1 MSLSWYRGKLSTAVF
16 AFNSVIRHTFNY
28 FASLRTHYSRSELRT
43 VDTPFVIEF
52 FVNLI
57 VGQFALSYFQELLML
72 LIESALLSGIEFLAT
87 LYEYLLTDWSMLLE
101 GLFIESPST
110 KVTFFPVIILVNKFS
125 NNPKESVKIPI
136 WVTFSCSYGG
146 LHWATFSSLVLT
158 DMDSIESYEKN
169 QTD

>member
-1 MSLSWYRGKLSTAVF
+1 
-16 AFNSVIRHTFNY
+16 
-28 FASLRTHYSRSELRT
+28 
-43 VDTPFVIEF
+43 
-52 FVNLI
+52 
-57 VGQFALSYFQELLML
+57 ML

-87 LYEYLLTDWSMLLE
+87 LYEYLLTDWSMLQE

-125 NNPKESVKIPI
+125 DNPKANVKFPI

-146 LHWATFSSLVLT
+146 LHWATFSNLVLT